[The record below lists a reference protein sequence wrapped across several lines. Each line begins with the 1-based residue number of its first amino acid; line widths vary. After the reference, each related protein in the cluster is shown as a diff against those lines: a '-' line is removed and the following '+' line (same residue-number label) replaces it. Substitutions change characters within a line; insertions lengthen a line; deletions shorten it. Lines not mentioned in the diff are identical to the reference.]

1 MQDNKSTSLRFG
13 DRHNGK
19 LIPREI
25 FDGLGKMPPQAIDL
39 EEAVIGAML
48 LERDSLDVLDFLQR
62 DDFYMENNAVVF
74 ESIHALF
81 VAGSPVDMRTVVN
94 HLKKAGKLELVGGM
108 HYIAELSGRVSQSSN
123 IEAHARIIR
132 ELAIKRNLIQLGST
146 IMSQAY
152 EDTTDAFE
160 LIDRLQ
166 TALASDG
173 LATPNKS
180 AKTPS
185 QHYIEFVER
194 LKHRKD
200 KDVTGVR
207 SGFSKIDRLTAGW
220 QPSTLIIVAARPGM
234 GKTAFML
241 ACAENAGVPVDIY
254 SLEMS
259 ADELTER
266 RVSSAYEMDNYSLK
280 RGNVSDLEWVK
291 LSNDPEK
298 ISSKPVWIDDT
309 AGLSITELRIRA
321 IRNKKKHG
329 TGLIIVDYLQLMRGT
344 GGNREQEISSISR
357 GLKALAKDLKIPVIA
372 LSQLSR
378 AVETR
383 GGDKRPQLSD
393 LRESGAIEQDADIV
407 SFLYRPEYYGITVD
421 EVGNPTNGKAEYII
435 AKHRGGST
443 EAVWIDFIAKYTKFL
458 EMRDFQVERQQWTPY
473 KETDDDNPFK

>member
-1 MQDNKSTSLRFG
+1 M
-13 DRHNGK
+13 
-19 LIPREI
+19 E
-25 FDGLGKMPPQAIDL
+25 GLGKLPPQALDL
-39 EEAVIGAML
+39 EEAVLGAML
-48 LERDSLDVLDFLQR
+48 LERDALDILDVLQR
-62 DDFYMENNAVVF
+62 DDFYYETHAVVF
-74 ESIHALF
+74 EAIHILF

-94 HLKKAGKLELVGGM
+94 QLRKSGKLELVGGM
-108 HYIAELSGRVSQSSN
+108 HFIAELSTKVSQTSN

-132 ELAIKRNLIQLGST
+132 EMAMKRNLIRLGSM
-146 IMSQAY
+146 IQSEAY

-160 LIDRLQ
+160 LLDKLQ
-166 TALASDG
+166 SELAGDG
-173 LATPNKS
+173 LAAPNKS
-180 AKTPS
+180 GKTPS
-185 QHYIEFVER
+185 QEYVDFLER

-259 ADELTER
+259 AEELTER
-266 RVSSAYEMDNYSLK
+266 RVSSAYELDNYSLK
-280 RGNVSDLEWVK
+280 RGNIMDHEWTK
-291 LSNDPEK
+291 LANDPEK

-329 TGLIIVDYLQLMRGT
+329 AGLIIVDYLQLMRGT

-421 EVGNPTNGKAEYII
+421 EGGLPTAGKAEFII
-435 AKHRGGST
+435 SKHRGGST

-458 EMRDFQVERQQWTPY
+458 EMRDFQVEREQWS
-473 KETDDDNPFK
+473 PFKDNDNDEHPFR